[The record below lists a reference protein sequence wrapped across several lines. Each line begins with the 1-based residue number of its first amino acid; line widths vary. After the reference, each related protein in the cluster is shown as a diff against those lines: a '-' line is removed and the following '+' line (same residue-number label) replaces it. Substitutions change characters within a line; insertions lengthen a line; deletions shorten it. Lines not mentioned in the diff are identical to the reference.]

1 MIKNIKKL
9 KKMSREQKRVSKDQ
23 NMNLFIYLF
32 IYFIL
37 FWKNIGSYQNLA
49 KLTINVVAHG
59 TEVAEA
65 TVGHYGGCRHGCS
78 TNRRSP
84 RQFG

>member
-1 MIKNIKKL
+1 MIKNTKKL

-32 IYFIL
+32 IL
-37 FWKNIGSYQNLA
+37 ENIGSYQNLA

-84 RQFG
+84 RRFG